1 MKQGSNTIEKA
12 STKELLALA
21 IPNAKA
27 AKLASKI
34 AEHKA
39 RVAKAKYKAV
49 RRAYKHA
56 KKAAKKAAKLAK
68 SSREKVLE
76 LQKAAKRKREKVAPK
91 PAVVPKVST
100 LKPLPLKKRGTT
112 HLPNSVSVTVKPVAV
127 APAVPPP
134 APDQPQ
140 AKTTDKAPQ

>member
-1 MKQGSNTIEKA
+1 MKQGSNALKRA

-21 IPNAKA
+21 IPHAQA
-27 AKLASKI
+27 ARLASMT

-39 RVAKAKYKAV
+39 RAAKAKYKAA
-49 RRAYKHA
+49 RRAYKQA

-68 SSREKVLE
+68 SSQAKVLE
-76 LQKAAKRKREKVAPK
+76 LKEAAKRTREKVAHK
-91 PAVVPKVST
+91 PSVAPMVST
-100 LKPLPLKKRGTT
+100 LKPLPLKKKGATQ
-112 HLPNSVSVTVKPVAV
+112 LPASVSVTVKPVAV